1 MSQNIFNGIKA
12 VLFDL
17 NGTLFVDDQPLEGSL
32 KALSHLKENTNI
44 KKLFITNNSKESIP
58 SLQLK
63 LQKLGFD
70 IDENSI
76 FSSLTATKVYLK
88 KLCS

>member
-1 MSQNIFNGIKA
+1 MSQNIFHGIKA

-32 KALSHLKENTNI
+32 KALNLLKEKTNI
-44 KKLFITNNSKESIP
+44 KQLFITNNSKECLK

-63 LQKLGFD
+63 LKKIGFD
-70 IDENSI
+70 IDGHNL
-76 FSSLTATKVYLK
+76 FSSLTATKVYIK
-88 KLCS
+88 K

>member
-1 MSQNIFNGIKA
+1 MSQNIFNGTKA

-32 KALSHLKENTNI
+32 KALNLLKEKTNI
-44 KKLFITNNSKESIP
+44 KKLFITNNSKESIQ

-63 LQKLGFD
+63 LKKIGFD
-70 IDENSI
+70 IDEKNL

-88 KLCS
+88 K